1 MCSHSQIIARIR
13 ALLIELQA
21 RDVAKQHVHCGCSR
35 SALPQ
40 RESDPQVENAAQDH
54 RAVCASIDG
63 CDPTR

>member
-1 MCSHSQIIARIR
+1 MCSHSQIIARFR
-13 ALLIELQA
+13 ALLIALQA
-21 RDVAKQHVHCGCSR
+21 REIAKQHVHCGCNR

-40 RESDPQVENAAQDH
+40 LESEQQVENATLDH